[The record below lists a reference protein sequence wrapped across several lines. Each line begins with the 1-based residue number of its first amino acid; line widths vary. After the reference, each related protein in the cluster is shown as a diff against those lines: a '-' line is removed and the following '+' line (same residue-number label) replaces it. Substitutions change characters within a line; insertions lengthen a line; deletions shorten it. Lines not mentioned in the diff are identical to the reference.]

1 MRFVTVISVAGTFLG
16 QVYNRRMT
24 TTWFD
29 SMQAELENGEAA
41 RARGNEGMARVC
53 ARRAAGYAAAEY
65 FKRMGI
71 DFRNPSAY
79 ERLRYLQTLPNVP
92 EDVRAACAALTLRVD
107 TEYRLPPEVDL
118 LRESRRLMAWLC
130 D

>member
-1 MRFVTVISVAGTFLG
+1 MATLAPGTVLG

-24 TTWFD
+24 TTWFEL
-29 SMQAELENGEAA
+29 MQAELENGEVA

-53 ARRAAGYAAAEY
+53 ARRAAGYAVAEY
-65 FKRMGI
+65 FTRVGI

-79 ERLRYLQTLPNVP
+79 ERLRFLQTLPDVP

-118 LRESRRLMAWLC
+118 LLEARRLMVWLKV
-130 D
+130 